1 MGDLTEFLKQREV
14 SEEIIQTLEN
24 EKVLNSNK
32 ILVEMQL
39 FLIVLKLKI
48 ELYFQGW
55 LFQ

>member
-48 ELYFQGW
+48 GLYFQGW

>member
-1 MGDLTEFLKQREV
+1 MGDLIEFLKQREV

-24 EKVLNSNK
+24 EKVINSNK

-48 ELYFQGW
+48 GLYFQGW
-55 LFQ
+55 LF